1 MSQNYWSSESGSHI
15 EGPQPRVYRDSSR
28 PTVHQFWWSLPFEN
42 SYNSTTAM
50 TKAPHSA
57 VRYFAF
63 KVIVAGFS
71 LFHGFVSEIGMD
83 AMDFVAGPY

>member
-1 MSQNYWSSESGSHI
+1 
-15 EGPQPRVYRDSSR
+15 
-28 PTVHQFWWSLPFEN
+28 
-42 SYNSTTAM
+42 M